1 MITIS
6 QDYGAEMIW
15 LKGTDNAGS
24 EAMTRLPTL
33 SQVPTKES
41 TFEEKEAYFQ
51 QQLFKTDKIFPM
63 DRKYIAQKQKD
74 DPGLATM
81 KMHRIQGKRFGSK
94 TKRGVKLTTFDGKI
108 WVPDE
113 LTEGIV
119 EWYHEN
125 LEHPGREGMINAVSK
140 NFKWKGLTAQ
150 IEKL

>member
-15 LKGTDNAGS
+15 LKVTDNAGGN
-24 EAMTRLPTL
+24 AMTQLPAM
-33 SQVPTKES
+33 SQVPTKVS

-51 QQLFKTDKIFPM
+51 QRLFKTDKKFPM
-63 DRKYIAQKQKD
+63 DRKYIARKQKD
-74 DPGLATM
+74 DPGLAAM
-81 KMHRIQGKRFGSK
+81 KMHHTQGKRFGSN

-119 EWYHEN
+119 DCYHEN
-125 LEHPGREGMINAVSK
+125 LEHLGRKEMISA
-140 NFKWKGLTAQ
+140 
-150 IEKL
+150 